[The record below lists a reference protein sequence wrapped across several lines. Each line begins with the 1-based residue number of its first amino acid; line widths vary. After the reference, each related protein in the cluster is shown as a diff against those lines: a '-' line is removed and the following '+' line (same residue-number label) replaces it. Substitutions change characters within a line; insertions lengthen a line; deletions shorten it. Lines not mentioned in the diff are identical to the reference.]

1 MNKSLA
7 LFAAI
12 STFGAIAAQA
22 YDGTVTISGTSGT
35 LGGGPFSVSITKG
48 PGPGLNGAAN
58 SFLTFCLERNEFL
71 DYGIPYNVNV
81 TSGAINGGV
90 SGGNPD
96 PISAAT
102 AWVYAN
108 FVAGTLPL
116 NPSGNVPYTGDEVQA
131 VIWELEGENVA
142 PANPIYPVN
151 ANLLAAAQL
160 AAGSPDANLWGVRA
174 MNLYSGAGTS
184 LVNHQDLLVVVPEP
198 STYIAGGL
206 ALLPLLFGLRSRL
219 AKK

>member
-1 MNKSLA
+1 MKKSLA

-35 LGGGPFSVSITKG
+35 IGGGPFSVSITKG
-48 PGPGLNGAAN
+48 PGSGLNGAAN
-58 SFLTFCLERNEFL
+58 SFLSFCLERNEYL
-71 DYGIPYNVNV
+71 GYGTPYDVDV
-81 TSGAINGGV
+81 STGAVNGGV

-102 AWVYAN
+102 AWVYHN
-108 FVAGTLPL
+108 FIL
-116 NPSGNVPYTGDEVQA
+116 GNLGAYTGDEVQN
-131 VIWELEGENVA
+131 VIWDLEGEGAVGA
-142 PANPIYPVN
+142 VN
-151 ANLLAAAQL
+151 ATLLAAAN
-160 AAGSPDANLWGVRA
+160 AGAVGAPAGLWGVRA
-174 MNLYSGAGTS
+174 MNLYLNGVAS
-184 LVNHQDLLVVVPEP
+184 QDLLVVVPEP

>member
-35 LGGGPFSVSITKG
+35 IGGGPFSVSITKG

-71 DYGIPYNVNV
+71 GYGTPYDVNV

-96 PISAAT
+96 PISAET

-108 FVAGTLPL
+108 FVAGTLPVDPGTTL
-116 NPSGNVPYTGDEVQA
+116 PYTGDEIQA
-131 VIWELEGENVA
+131 VIWQLEGENVA
-142 PANPIYPVN
+142 PANPIHPVN
-151 ANLLAAAQL
+151 ATLLAAAI
-160 AAGSPDANLWGVRA
+160 AGGAGAPVDLWGVRA